1 MVQMGG
7 IVNVAPAGTP
17 VHLAAHAAGAAGQR
31 AEIVR
36 NGEVVA
42 TLRVDA
48 PDQALS
54 YTLTMAPGQW
64 VHVRLR
70 DAQGIT
76 AFTNP
81 VYARGF

>member
-1 MVQMGG
+1 MR
-7 IVNVAPAGTP
+7 
-17 VHLAAHAAGAAGQR
+17 LAVHAAGAAGQR

-36 NGEVVA
+36 NGEVV
-42 TLRVDA
+42 TVLTVDA
-48 PDQALS
+48 ADQELS
-54 YTLTMAPGQW
+54 FMLTMAPGQW

-81 VYARGF
+81 VYARGL

>member
-1 MVQMGG
+1 MSPPQARRCAWVS
-7 IVNVAPAGTP
+7 TRR
-17 VHLAAHAAGAAGQR
+17 GAAGQR

-42 TLRVDA
+42 TLAVA
-48 PDQALS
+48 AADQELS
-54 YTLTMAPGQW
+54 CAVTMSPGQW

-81 VYARGF
+81 VYARSN